1 MTQATTIYHPV
12 CPQWYSIFEV
22 PASDPD
28 NTRGYMVITNGPGG
42 PKFCTCPAF
51 RYSGGYG
58 EQHCKHIDAVL
69 MHGCFWMRP
78 GNERLKP
85 GTNTINYHGI
95 RILDSAKNVTTED
108 CPGCG
113 ALMISTGREE

>member
-1 MTQATTIYHPV
+1 MSAPTTTYHPV

-28 NTRGYMVITNGPGG
+28 NTKGYMVITNGPGG
-42 PKFCTCPAF
+42 MHFCTCPAF

-58 EQHCKHIDAVL
+58 EQHCKHIDAVFL
-69 MHGCFWMRP
+69 WGCFRSDV
-78 GNERLKP
+78 RLVNDRLDDK
-85 GTNTINYHGI
+85 GI
-95 RILDSAKNVTTED
+95 YIIDSAKNITTEV

-113 ALMISTGREE
+113 EPMISIGREL

>member
-1 MTQATTIYHPV
+1 MTQATTTYHPV

-42 PKFCTCPAF
+42 MHFCTCPAF

-58 EQHCKHIDAVL
+58 EQRCKHINTVML
-69 MHGCFWMRP
+69 GGCFYGPHSGMP
-78 GNERLKP
+78 GPNDLRE
-85 GTNTINYHGI
+85 NGI
-95 RILDSAKNVTTED
+95 RILDSAKNTTTEN

-113 ALMISTGREE
+113 QSMVSTGREV

>member
-1 MTQATTIYHPV
+1 MSAPTTTYHPV
-12 CPQWYSIFEV
+12 CPQWYSIFDV
-22 PASDPD
+22 APSSGIGK
-28 NTRGYMVITNGPGG
+28 GYMVITNGPGG

-58 EQHCKHIDAVL
+58 EQNCKHIDAVIAW
-69 MHGCFWMRP
+69 GCFYPRH
-78 GNERLKP
+78 
-85 GTNTINYHGI
+85 GTSGSISKDFLSDHGI
-95 RILDSAKNVTTED
+95 RVIDSAKHVTTED